1 MKKIL
6 IFLAVVS
13 LVVSCENDTL
23 DRTATPEG
31 ELTRIEVISD
41 GNPTPNID
49 PETGIELSKVFLTNT
64 DVTFRSTTSLELIQS
79 SLWFIPQPDARST
92 DTGDITD
99 INITEFNTAA
109 VTVQFLRGNE
119 TQIDNERNGFVI
131 NLIETLTDGT
141 INTATVQVGIRQPL
155 NPSIVSAPA
164 TRGIPT
170 TIQPSPLG
178 VLGLAST
185 DTDTQFIWRIVDD
198 GFFILPDGSLVT
210 EVIVDD
216 YVSTLSPVPVIFTA
230 VDGLGEI
237 SLQIIRNSPIPS
249 ESEVVNFTI
258 DVFPGF
264 LPNGGEFKDNI
275 KLNSL
280 GNELR
285 MLYQG
290 VEINNI
296 NDIQPSD
303 YVVNVNTS
311 GSGNTL
317 PDITV
322 NNITSSVIDVVD
334 DDGIPV
340 LDDDGNQLQATE
352 LILTLSQKI
361 PPLFMDNVT
370 LGFTNE
376 NIVSTTGVPLAFFE
390 GSEALTVLQTGENI
404 MPNSSF
410 DFEDSNVW
418 NGDGFFFPNPP
429 DTSELSFST
438 EQAYTGSQSFL
449 FDTVGTP
456 LSNFPTNFGIGAAV
470 VATDLPLLESGVEY
484 TFSMMVYV
492 ENTDAGSFIT
502 SFLLDFAVFN
512 QGAQLSSLATGQWV
526 VINGTRVAGADNRLL
541 IRIVNPDNNT
551 TGNVKVFVDHFDVR
565 VADDGR

>member
-237 SLQIIRNSPIPS
+237 SLQIIRNFPIPS

-285 MLYQG
+285 ILYQG

-390 GSEALTVLQTGENI
+390 GSEALNVVQTGENI

-502 SFLLDFAVFN
+502 AFLLDFAVFN

-541 IRIVNPDNNT
+541 IRVVNPDNNT